1 MSYFA
6 EIPSTVL
13 VASISLYSWIP
24 SFVWWKQRPTAL
36 QNYNI
41 RMEPVSTTNLRFRY
55 LFRSSLR
62 SFPVIYV
69 PSIAFIPFMF
79 LRPCELISF
88 MFLSISFLYSQFP
101 MAKANAGCIAKWGR
115 NQCPLQNALSFHF
128 HHFYPF
134 AFYCFVHFLPASFD
148 VYNHLQAYSFKLQI

>member
-1 MSYFA
+1 MFA
-6 EIPSTVL
+6 VVSFHVPFL
-13 VASISLYSWIP
+13 VKLICFHFFIFWNSKLCMVKAEANCTTKLQHQDGTSVHYKFAFSLP
-24 SFVWWKQRPTAL
+24 
-36 QNYNI
+36 
-41 RMEPVSTTNLRFRY
+41 
-55 LFRSSLR
+55 FRSSLR

-79 LRPCELISF
+79 LRPCALISF

-148 VYNHLQAYSFKLQI
+148 VYNHLQAYSF